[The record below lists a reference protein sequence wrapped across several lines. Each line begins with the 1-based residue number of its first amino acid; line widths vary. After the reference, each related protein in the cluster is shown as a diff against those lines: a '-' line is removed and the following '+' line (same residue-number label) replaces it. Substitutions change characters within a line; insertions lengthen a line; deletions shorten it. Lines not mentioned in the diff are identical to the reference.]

1 MACVATFPDS
11 HMSVVLY
18 VWSFFFPVIVMSPS
32 SFLPIHLHPA
42 NPKVPPQSTYRPIYW
57 SLALYRLIKNHL
69 GSRSFSFWTPILGA
83 ELIPS
88 PRPNLQHWSQGRML
102 SLGKSTWWLSQG
114 LTSNPQYSSK
124 KPGMAAHPRD
134 PSTMRSRTG
143 GTLGFTASR
152 LVEALSSQ

>member
-1 MACVATFPDS
+1 MWPLFLILTCQ
-11 HMSVVLY
+11 
-18 VWSFFFPVIVMSPS
+18 WSFMSGLSSSLSLWCLLLPFF
-32 SFLPIHLHPA
+32 HLHPA

-57 SLALYRLIKNHL
+57 SLALYQLIKNHL